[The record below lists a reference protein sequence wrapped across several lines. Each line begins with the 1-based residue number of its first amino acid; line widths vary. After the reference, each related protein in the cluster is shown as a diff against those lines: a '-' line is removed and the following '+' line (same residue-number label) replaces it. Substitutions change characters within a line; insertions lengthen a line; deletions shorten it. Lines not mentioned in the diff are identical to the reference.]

1 LVGHRCGNYKLL
13 RLIGKGGMGDV
24 YLGEHELL
32 GRTAAV
38 KVLSPALTGP
48 GEGVQRFLREAVAT
62 TQIRHPGIVH
72 IYDFGHTDDGRAF
85 LVMELLEGEELQHR
99 LERVGRIEVAS
110 AMTMGRQIASAL
122 VSAHGAGIIHRDLKP
137 ANVFL
142 VEDLDVEGGER
153 IKLIDFGIAKLV
165 QDPDNPERSLTRTGG
180 IVGTPIYMAPEQCRG
195 GRLDPRADV
204 YSLGC
209 VLFHMIAGRPPFLA
223 QSIGDLIVA
232 HATRTPPR
240 LGDYAPEGSGALE
253 QLVTAMLAKSPE
265 ARPTAAAVQ
274 SALERLGATPST
286 GFEIVGRRPASPAA
300 SFTPTPHPM
309 APAPRRDRLES
320 RAIAVAVAAVAA
332 AAVIIAIAASGGEPS
347 GPPESAAAA
356 SPGETEATIIDAAPA
371 TGADAG
377 AALASPP
384 IDAAVAAP
392 PLDAAPV
399 REVTV
404 TIRSRPS
411 RVAVRLR
418 RGGAPAGRTPY
429 RLSLPVDDF
438 PVAVW
443 LAHPGYVSERV
454 LIRGPRPAE
463 RTVELRRHQIRP
475 ATLGDPE
482 LEDM

>member
-1 LVGHRCGNYKLL
+1 
-13 RLIGKGGMGDV
+13 MGDV

-85 LVMELLEGEELQHR
+85 LVMELLEGEELQDR
-99 LERVGRIEVAS
+99 LERVGRIEVAA

-180 IVGTPIYMAPEQCRG
+180 ILGTPIYMAPEQCRG

-240 LGDYAPEGSGALE
+240 LGDYAPEGRGGLE
-253 QLVTAMLAKSPE
+253 QLVTSMLAKSPE
-265 ARPTAAAVQ
+265 ERPTAAAAQ

-286 GFEIVGRRPASPAA
+286 GFEIVGGGHPASSAP

-347 GPPESAAAA
+347 GPAESAAATA
-356 SPGETEATIIDAAPA
+356 PGETEATIIDGAPA
-371 TGADAG
+371 LEADAG
-377 AALASPP
+377 AALASAPT
-384 IDAAVAAP
+384 DAAVAAV

-429 RLSLPVDDF
+429 RLSRPVDDF
-438 PVAVW
+438 PVAIW

-463 RTVELRRHQIRP
+463 RTVELRRRPARP